1 MELREAADCIRTAVR
16 AIMPAVSSAGAT
28 LLVSEE
34 EYLDSSYHPDREFVD
49 GQLLERN
56 VGERK
61 HSILQSELIIYF
73 GTRRRQWRV
82 QAFPAQRVR
91 LADRHYRVPDV
102 SVYKEPAPREDVFA
116 TPPFIA
122 IEILSRKDRMSR
134 IREKIDDYLKFGAL
148 YVWVI
153 DPYRRKADVYTQG
166 HFYEAGDLILRAE
179 DPRIEVPLAE
189 LFQALDE

>member
-1 MELREAADCIRTAVR
+1 
-16 AIMPAVSSAGAT
+16 MPSVSSLGAS
-28 LLVSEE
+28 LLISEE

-49 GQLLERN
+49 GHVLERN

-61 HSILQSELIIYF
+61 HSILQREFILYF
-73 GTRRRQWRV
+73 GNRAKQWRV
-82 QAFPAQRVR
+82 QAFPEQRVR
-91 LADRHYRVPDV
+91 LADRHYRIPDV
-102 SVYKEPAPREDVFA
+102 CVYKEPAPKEDVFA

-134 IREKIDDYLKFGAL
+134 IREKIDDYLKFGVL

-153 DPYRRKADVYTQG
+153 DPYRRKADVYTPG

-179 DPRIEVPLAE
+179 DPQIEVPLAE